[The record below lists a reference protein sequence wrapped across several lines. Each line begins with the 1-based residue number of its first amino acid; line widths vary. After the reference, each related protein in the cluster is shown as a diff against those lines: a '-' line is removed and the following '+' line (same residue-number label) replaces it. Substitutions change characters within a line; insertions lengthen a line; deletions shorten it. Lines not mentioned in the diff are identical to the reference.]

1 MKKIKTLMLLFV
13 AALTTAPLSSCDN
26 DDDNYYDYP
35 YFNLATVTL
44 RAPLEDGG
52 RWFMQLND
60 STALFANNI
69 TSHPYDNKELRAYIR
84 YNNVSTE
91 EPRTTKSYYVDVL
104 SLDTILTKNMD
115 KLLTKDVEAKEGK
128 DPNAEEYGDDPVEIV
143 NSWETVAEDGYLTL
157 RFRTTF
163 AGIKPHRVNL
173 VHRNDLANPYV
184 LEFFHDAMG
193 EEGGQLTDGLAAFRL
208 SDFFN
213 MGDEPITITLKW
225 SSFSGEKTK
234 TFKYSPR
241 KD

>member
-1 MKKIKTLMLLFV
+1 MMKTSKLFFGAFLMMSALLGF
-13 AALTTAPLSSCDN
+13 TSCE
-26 DDDNYYDYP
+26 DDNESTTYGSGI
-35 YFNLATVTL
+35 VTL
-44 RAPLEDGG
+44 KPNTDNSS
-52 RWFMQLND
+52 WFLQLND
-60 STALFANNI
+60 STKLVPSNI
-69 TSHPYDNKELRAYIR
+69 KQSPFGTKELRAYVVYSDPVR
-84 YNNVSTE
+84 LNSTAGRE
-91 EPRTTKSYYVDVL
+91 YQVNIMSI
-104 SLDTILTKNMD
+104 DTILTKPLAENLITAD
-115 KLLTKDVEAKEGK
+115 TEL
-128 DPNAEEYGDDPVEIV
+128 AEEDSANFKAYGTDPVEIID
-143 NSWETVAEDGYLTL
+143 SWETVAEDGYLTL

-173 VHRNDLANPYV
+173 VHRNDLADPYV